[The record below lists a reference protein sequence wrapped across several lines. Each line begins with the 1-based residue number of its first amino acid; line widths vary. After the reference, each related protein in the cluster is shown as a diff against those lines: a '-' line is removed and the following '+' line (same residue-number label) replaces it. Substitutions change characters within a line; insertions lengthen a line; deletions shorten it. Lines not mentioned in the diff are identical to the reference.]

1 MSERGLLRYLPQGGC
16 VAGEAA
22 DHGRRRRHVPAGDHQ
37 APGHSSWE
45 LISSLAFHK
54 TLEPQHHAPSSPTID
69 LRLCK
74 SKQATGQ
81 PAGQELPPIRS
92 SYKRTSGPMKQ
103 LCGESSDHET
113 IEDDGGGA
121 SSWLEEVEEKGG
133 REGER
138 DGGGGGDGEGGL
150 EEEDE
155 WGGEGEG
162 WRMRVLNAGVIVE
175 SSERVQW
182 HSMSPWS
189 YCMTHSTHSGTPS
202 LSLAPHSLREKIW
215 RWRESRREWCGWV
228 HRRPYTYGS
237 GIRSERPYQ
246 AIRGFRL

>member
-1 MSERGLLRYLPQGGC
+1 MSERGLLRYLAQGGC

-133 REGER
+133 REGGR
-138 DGGGGGDGEGGL
+138 KGRRRRRWRGRIGGGRRVGRGGGRV
-150 EEEDE
+150 EDARIE
-155 WGGEGEG
+155 C
-162 WRMRVLNAGVIVE
+162 
-175 SSERVQW
+175 
-182 HSMSPWS
+182 WS
-189 YCMTHSTHSGTPS
+189 YCG
-202 LSLAPHSLREKIW
+202 E
-215 RWRESRREWCGWV
+215 
-228 HRRPYTYGS
+228 
-237 GIRSERPYQ
+237 
-246 AIRGFRL
+246 